1 VPVAGSNLLT
11 TAFANGGAS
20 TATHLLSVN
29 GVSAGSLSYALTGG
43 WFSNASGNPNSVR
56 KTVTL
61 AVNLRAG
68 TNTIQ
73 LAQGNNYAELDYI
86 SVIPYSNATPPIPRL
101 TLTALGGGSGL
112 ISWPLPA
119 SGYTLQQISDLIQNN
134 WATVSKPVN
143 VVGNQNQAT
152 LPIASSNG
160 FFRLYP

>member
-29 GVSAGSLSYALTGG
+29 GVNAGSLSYAPTGG

-61 AVNLRAG
+61 PVNLRAG

-73 LAQGNNYAELDYI
+73 LAQGNNYAELEHFRD
-86 SVIPYSNATPPIPRL
+86 SVQQRHPADLATHAHGFGWRL
-101 TLTALGGGSGL
+101 WFDLLA
-112 ISWPLPA
+112 PA
-119 SGYTLQQISDLIQNN
+119 GQRLHLAKISDLIQNN
-134 WATVSKPVN
+134 WAIVSNPVN